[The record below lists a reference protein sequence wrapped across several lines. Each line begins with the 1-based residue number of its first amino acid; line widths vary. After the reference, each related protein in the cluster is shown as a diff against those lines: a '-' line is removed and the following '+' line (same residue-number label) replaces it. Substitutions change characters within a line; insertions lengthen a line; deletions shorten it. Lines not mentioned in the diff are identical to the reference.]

1 MVPEGTLKAIRP
13 IARSSIRKRGNK
25 LGKLK
30 SYTYGSNYLH
40 KIKLSMLSR
49 CATMVVFSVKPL
61 SQKSLATYSLSYKE
75 NTL

>member
-13 IARSSIRKRGNK
+13 IARSSIRKRGNE

-40 KIKLSMLSR
+40 KIKLSKLTR
-49 CATMVVFSVKPL
+49 
-61 SQKSLATYSLSYKE
+61 
-75 NTL
+75 

>member
-1 MVPEGTLKAIRP
+1 MVPEGTLKAIGP
-13 IARSSIRKRGNK
+13 ITRSSIRKGGDE

-49 CATMVVFSVKPL
+49 YASMVVLV
-61 SQKSLATYSLSYKE
+61 
-75 NTL
+75 